1 MNSSLAI
8 GLCWVQGSYWLV
20 TAVWPLISI
29 KSFQAVTGPKTD
41 HLVTGREAD
50 HWLVNTVGMLIL
62 ADAIVFLSAAIR
74 KQVSVDVATLA
85 VLSAAALVAID
96 VVYSLR
102 GTISRIYLADA
113 VIEIILIALWGVAST
128 TSWAALVQQT

>member
-1 MNSSLAI
+1 MNSSLTI

-85 VLSAAALVAID
+85 VLSATALVAIE

-113 VIEIILIALWGVAST
+113 AIEIILIALWGVAIT
-128 TSWAALVQQT
+128 ARAAA